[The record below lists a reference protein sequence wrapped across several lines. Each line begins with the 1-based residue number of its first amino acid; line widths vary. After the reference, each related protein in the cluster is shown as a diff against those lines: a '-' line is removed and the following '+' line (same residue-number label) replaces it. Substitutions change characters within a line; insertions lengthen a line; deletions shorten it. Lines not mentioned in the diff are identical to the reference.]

1 MQAAILVGH
10 GHQIVEMPR
19 LHWEQ
24 NLAHVPQHSQ
34 TRLGFMTRDHHRVRY
49 FAVRELPRYGA
60 PLPPEFIAQQ
70 LNLSL
75 ARVNTILAELEQ
87 HLFFLVRNEGGAVE
101 WAFPV
106 TADRTP
112 HQLTFSSGERLQAA

>member
-1 MQAAILVGH
+1 MQEAILVGQ

-19 LHWEQ
+19 IHWEQ
-24 NLAHVPQHSQ
+24 NLAHVPLHSQ
-34 TRLGFMTRDHHRVRY
+34 SRLSFMTPDHHRVRY

-60 PLPPEFIAQQ
+60 PLPAEFIAQQ
-70 LNLSL
+70 LHLSL

-87 HLFFLVRNEGGAVE
+87 HLFFLVRNQAGAVQ
-101 WAFPV
+101 WASPV

-112 HQLTFSSGERLQAA
+112 HQLTFSSGERLHAA